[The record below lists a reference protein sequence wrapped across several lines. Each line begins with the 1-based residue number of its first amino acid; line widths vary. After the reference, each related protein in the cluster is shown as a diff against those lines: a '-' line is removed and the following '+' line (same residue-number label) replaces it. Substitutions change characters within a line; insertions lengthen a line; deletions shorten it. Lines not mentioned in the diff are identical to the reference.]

1 MGRQSGVRGH
11 FIEISTQLG
20 YDFKQSEPLPAMVGH
35 SRYGPYAAYK
45 GVPNWYRHW
54 GEEPALSQ
62 HGFLALDNLRMIT

>member
-1 MGRQSGVRGH
+1 
-11 FIEISTQLG
+11 
-20 YDFKQSEPLPAMVGH
+20 MVGH